1 MLVSPL
7 PGDMRS
13 FRHWSDLSRFATASN
28 AGETTL
34 NVFNWALQT
43 TADFY
48 GDGWFE
54 LMARKGLPPFNSIWE
69 RPLTNEIATTIFI
82 ERAVRIALL
91 PAALRDDLAAEVRTH
106 CDLNF
111 FDHLDIVLEVAGLAL
126 RDSWQPETC
135 PNLASGRTPDLRLAR
150 PGMQFTVEVTTCGLD
165 RETIDA
171 DAFQSQ
177 FLWRI
182 LVLEEKCG
190 VELVTE
196 GSAPALDERT
206 EAYLFSQ
213 VEDASEA
220 VVSTG
225 VPARSQPLA

>member
-1 MLVSPL
+1 MRISPL
-7 PGDMRS
+7 PGDVRS
-13 FRHWSDLSRFATASN
+13 LRHWSDLSQFAIGSN

-34 NVFNWALQT
+34 SVFNWAIQT
-43 TADFY
+43 MADFY
-48 GDGWFE
+48 GDEWFE
-54 LMARKGLPPFNSIWE
+54 TMANKRRLPFSSIWD

-126 RDSWQPETC
+126 RDGWQPETC
-135 PNLASGRTPDLRLAR
+135 PKLASGRTPDLRLTR
-150 PGMQFTVEVTTCGLD
+150 PGMQYTVEVTTCGLD
-165 RETIDA
+165 RETINA
-171 DAFQSQ
+171 DAFQRQ
-177 FLWRI
+177 FLWKI
-182 LVLEEKCG
+182 LTLEEKCG